1 MVEKSSSTIFIGKVL
16 NFFGLIFPGLC
27 SKILIKAISH
37 PRKGRLKD
45 FQIKYLGKHTNQ
57 LVLEHNGE
65 KIAYYEWNMVSVR
78 KPIPATGNQDQQVD
92 AVSVPKTITETV
104 QQVDEVSDR
113 KPRPAMPTIL
123 LCHGWESNS
132 HRWKKFVSYMKESE
146 YHFVSLDAPG
156 HGRSFTD
163 EFTMVTYGE
172 YIKTMI
178 ETFNPT
184 YIVAHSVG
192 SFCSLYALF
201 RLPQYAHIKIICL
214 SGPPSAMFVMERVF
228 HLLDL
233 NARMQRIFIKTLEK
247 KFKIS
252 IKEVD
257 IKYIGP
263 LVKNQGILIYDK
275 ADFVNPIE
283 CGETIHENWK
293 NSTYKVIEGYD
304 HSMRHVDVY
313 GMVMEYLIQN

>member
-1 MVEKSSSTIFIGKVL
+1 MVAKSSSTIFIGKVL
-16 NFFGLIFPGLC
+16 NFFGIIFPGLC

-45 FQIKYLGKHTNQ
+45 FQIKYLTKNTKQ
-57 LVLEHNGE
+57 LVLEKKGE

-78 KPIPATGNQDQQVD
+78 KPIPATGLS
-92 AVSVPKTITETV
+92 VSEPIPTV
-104 QQVDEVSDR
+104 LESL
-113 KPRPAMPTIL
+113 PANVL

-132 HRWKKFVSYMKESE
+132 HRWKKFVSYMKNSE
-146 YHFVSLDAPG
+146 YQFISLDAPG

-172 YIKTMI
+172 YIIAMI
-178 ETFNPT
+178 ETFNPK

-192 SFCSLYALF
+192 SFCSLYALSK
-201 RLPQYAHIKIICL
+201 LPQYGHIKLICL

-233 NARMQRIFIKTLEK
+233 NERMQRIFIKNLER

-252 IKEVD
+252 MDEVD
-257 IKYIGP
+257 IKHIGP
-263 LVKNQGILIYDK
+263 YVKNKGILIYDK

-283 CGETIHENWK
+283 CGETIHEYWK
-293 NSTYKVIEGYD
+293 NSSFKVIEGYD

-313 GMVMEYLIQN
+313 EMVKKELLGD

>member
-1 MVEKSSSTIFIGKVL
+1 MVEKSSSTVFIGKLL

-57 LVLEHNGE
+57 LVLEKHGE

-78 KPIPATGNQDQQVD
+78 KPIPTTGNQDKQVD
-92 AVSVPKTITETV
+92 VASVPKT
-104 QQVDEVSDR
+104 
-113 KPRPAMPTIL
+113 RPPMPTIL

-132 HRWKKFVSYMKESE
+132 HRWKKFVSYMKDSE
-146 YHFVSLDAPG
+146 YHFISLDAPG

-172 YIKTMI
+172 YIKAMI

-184 YIVAHSVG
+184 YIIAHSVG
-192 SFCSLYALF
+192 SFCSLYALSRF
-201 RLPQYAHIKIICL
+201 PQYAHIKIICL

-233 NARMQRIFIKTLEK
+233 NASMQRIFIKTLEK

-252 IKEVD
+252 IDEVD
-257 IKYIGP
+257 IKYLGP
-263 LVKNQGILIYDK
+263 LVKNEGILIYDK
-275 ADFVNPIE
+275 EDFVNPIE
-283 CGETIHENWK
+283 CGETIHEHWK
-293 NSTYKVIEGYD
+293 NSSFKVIEGYD

-313 GMVMEYLIQN
+313 AMVKSYLHDN